1 MFKTIPGMFF
11 SKFITEITSN
21 FNWLSVIELLLVGGF
36 IFVVYKKFI
45 KNSPSRKLFNGILS
59 IIIFY
64 VFSKILIAFKLFILG
79 RFLEGISTILLFS
92 LVVIFQPELRRFL
105 GYIGQPEFIRK
116 TFFSQED
123 TSHDVDFIKEL
134 TDAIKFLSKSKI
146 GALIVVQNMDGI
158 TDYSEVGTKLNSVL
172 SSELLL
178 TIFHPNTALH
188 DGAVVIQLDKILSAG
203 VLLPLTD
210 NVELSWQYGTRH
222 RAAIGITEV
231 TDATCIVVSE
241 ETGNVSI
248 AEAGQLKKIE
258 NMTQFTEELE
268 RIIEERINP
277 KKKEIKT
284 LKQEN
289 EETSDNN

>member
-1 MFKTIPGMFF
+1 MFKVINNIVFER
-11 SKFITEITSN
+11 FINEITTN
-21 FNWLSVIELLLVGGF
+21 FDWLSVVELLLVVGF
-36 IFVVYKKFI
+36 IFIVYKKFI
-45 KNSPSRKLFNGILS
+45 KNSPSRKLFSGILS

-116 TFFSQED
+116 TFFGQD
-123 TSHDVDFIKEL
+123 DYSHDVDFIKEI
-134 TDAIKFLSKSKI
+134 TDAVKFLSKSKI
-146 GALIVVQNMDGI
+146 GALIVVQNVDGI
-158 TDYSEVGTKLNSVL
+158 TDYSEVGTKLNSIL

-188 DGAVVIQLDKILSAG
+188 DGAVVIQPDKVLSAG

-248 AEAGQLKKIE
+248 AEAGQLKKIDSME
-258 NMTQFTEELE
+258 EFTNELE
-268 RIIEERINP
+268 RIIKERSNP
-277 KKKEIKT
+277 KKKEVKV

-289 EETSDNN
+289 EETGNNN

>member
-1 MFKTIPGMFF
+1 MFKTIHNIFF
-11 SKFITEITSN
+11 SRFITEVTSN
-21 FNWLSVIELLLVGGF
+21 FNWLSILELLLVAGF
-36 IFVVYKKFI
+36 VFVVYKKFI

-59 IIIFY
+59 IIVFY
-64 VFSKILIAFKLFILG
+64 VFSKILIALKLFILG

-105 GYIGQPEFIRK
+105 GYLGQPEFIRK
-116 TFFSQED
+116 TFFSQEE
-123 TSHDVDFIKEL
+123 TFHEVDFIKEL

-158 TDYSEVGTKLNSVL
+158 TDYSEVGTKLNSIL

-188 DGAVVIQLDKILSAG
+188 DGAVVIQPDKILSAG

-241 ETGNVSI
+241 ETGNISI
-248 AEAGQLKKIE
+248 AEAGQLKKIDSME
-258 NMTQFTEELE
+258 DFTNELE
-268 RIIEERINP
+268 RIIKERINP
-277 KKKEIKT
+277 KKKEVKV

-289 EETSDNN
+289 EEISDNN